1 MDTILP
7 NFAAERRRAIFERVA
22 ARYLSSGL
30 TLDDPVYLRLI
41 EAWIAGEIDMKEA
54 ATQWN
59 DRRLGRFTD
68 RSDLAPAPEDMRTTL
83 FGHSEPALEEEAA
96 SQDDRVG
103 LEDPEW
109 VRAMRATK
117 KER

>member
-1 MDTILP
+1 MMDPILP
-7 NFAAERRRAIFERVA
+7 NSAAERRRAIFKRVA

-41 EAWIAGEIDMKEA
+41 EAWIAGENEMKEA

-59 DRRLGRFTD
+59 DWRLRRFTG
-68 RSDLAPAPEDMRTTL
+68 RSDLTPAPDGL
-83 FGHSEPALEEEAA
+83 FRQSEPALEERAA
-96 SQDDRVG
+96 SQDDGVD

-117 KER
+117 MER